1 MTADPSAQNTSA
13 SALRRRS
20 KMVALKDL
28 NTPAKNTWCPG
39 CGNFGILSAFKNA
52 LVESGLE
59 REQVVMVSGIGCHG
73 KISDY
78 VNVNTFHGIHG
89 RVLPLA
95 TGIKLAN
102 PDLTVVG
109 FSGDADCYDEGWDHF
124 CHAIRRNMDL
134 TLIVHN
140 NMILGL
146 TTGQTTATS
155 QTGFKTKSTPFGA
168 IATPLNPIAHALI
181 SNGTFVARGF
191 AGDPKHL
198 TSLVVEAMKH
208 KGFNYIDV
216 FQPCVTFNYLN
227 TYEWFR
233 QRVYKLE
240 ETGHDANNKTEALEK
255 SFEWGD
261 KIPIGIFY
269 KEERPAY
276 HENLPQL
283 KGVPLTKMPIDNVDV
298 SSIIESMK

>member
-1 MTADPSAQNTSA
+1 
-13 SALRRRS
+13 
-20 KMVALKDL
+20 MVGLKDL
-28 NTPAKNTWCPG
+28 NTPARNTWCPG
-39 CGNFGILSAFKNA
+39 CGNFGILSAFRGA
-52 LVESGLE
+52 LVELGLE
-59 REQVVMVSGIGCHG
+59 REHVVAVSGIGCHG

-102 PDLTVVG
+102 PDLAVFG

-124 CHAIRRNMDL
+124 CHAVRRNIDV

-155 QTGFKTKSTPFGA
+155 QTGFRTKSTPFGSPVP
-168 IATPLNPIAHALI
+168 PLNPIAHALV
-181 SNGTFVARGF
+181 SNGSFVARGF

-198 TSLVVEAMKH
+198 QNLIVQAARH
-208 KGFNYIDV
+208 RGFNYIDI

-227 TYEWFR
+227 TFEWFR

-240 ETGHDANNKTEALEK
+240 EAGHDVSDRQKALEK

-261 KIPIGIFY
+261 RIPIGVFY
-269 KEERPAY
+269 KDDRLTFRDS
-276 HENLPQL
+276 LPQV
-283 KGVPLTKMPIDNVDV
+283 KGVPLTKLPTEDVDI
-298 SSIIESMK
+298 SRIIESMK

>member
-1 MTADPSAQNTSA
+1 
-13 SALRRRS
+13 
-20 KMVALKDL
+20 MVGLKDL
-28 NTPAKNTWCPG
+28 NTPARNTWCPG
-39 CGNFGILSAFKNA
+39 CGNFGILSAFRGA
-52 LVESGLE
+52 LVELGLE
-59 REQVVMVSGIGCHG
+59 REHVVAVSGIGCHG

-89 RVLPLA
+89 RVLPFA
-95 TGIKLAN
+95 TGVKLAN
-102 PDLTVVG
+102 PDLAVFG

-124 CHAIRRNMDL
+124 CHAVRRNIDV

-155 QTGFKTKSTPFGA
+155 QTGFRTKSTPFGSPVP
-168 IATPLNPIAHALI
+168 PLNPIAHALV
-181 SNGTFVARGF
+181 SNGSFVARGF

-198 TSLVVEAMKH
+198 QSLIVQAARH
-208 KGFNYIDV
+208 RGFNYIDI

-227 TYEWFR
+227 TFEWFR

-240 ETGHDANNKTEALEK
+240 EAGHDVSDRQKALEK

-261 KIPIGIFY
+261 RIPIGVFY
-269 KEERPAY
+269 KDDRLTFRDS
-276 HENLPQL
+276 LPQV
-283 KGVPLTKMPIDNVDV
+283 KGVPLTKLPTEDVDI
-298 SSIIESMK
+298 SRIIESMK

>member
-1 MTADPSAQNTSA
+1 
-13 SALRRRS
+13 
-20 KMVALKDL
+20 MVGLKDL
-28 NTPAKNTWCPG
+28 NTPARNTWCPG
-39 CGNFGILSAFKNA
+39 CGNFGILSAFKGA
-52 LVESGLE
+52 LVELGLE
-59 REQVVMVSGIGCHG
+59 REHVVAVSGIGCHG

-102 PDLTVVG
+102 PDLAVFG

-124 CHAIRRNMDL
+124 CHAVRRNIGV

-155 QTGFKTKSTPFGA
+155 QTGFRTKSTPFGSPVP
-168 IATPLNPIAHALI
+168 PLNPIAHALV
-181 SNGTFVARGF
+181 SNGSFVARGF

-198 TSLVVEAMKH
+198 QSLIVQAAKH
-208 KGFNYIDV
+208 RGFNYIDV

-227 TYEWFR
+227 TFEWFR

-240 ETGHDANNKTEALEK
+240 DTGHNVSDRQKALEK

-261 KIPIGIFY
+261 HIPIGVFY
-269 KEERPAY
+269 KDDRPTFRD
-276 HENLPQL
+276 NLPQV
-283 KGVPLTKMPIDNVDV
+283 KEVPLTKLPIEDVDISRV
-298 SSIIESMK
+298 IESMK

>member
-1 MTADPSAQNTSA
+1 
-13 SALRRRS
+13 
-20 KMVALKDL
+20 MVALKEL
-28 NTPAKNTWCPG
+28 GTPARISWCPG
-39 CGNFGILSAFKNA
+39 CGNFGILSAFKSA
-52 LVESGLE
+52 LVELGLE
-59 REQVVMVSGIGCHG
+59 REQVAVVSGIGCHG
-73 KISDY
+73 KTGDY
-78 VNVNTFHGIHG
+78 LDVNGFHGIHG
-89 RVLPLA
+89 RVLPIA

-140 NMILGL
+140 NMTLGL

-155 QTGFKTKSTPFGA
+155 QTGFRSKSTPFGS
-168 IATPLNPIAHALI
+168 IATPLNPIAHALV
-181 SNGTFVARGF
+181 SSGTFVARGF

-198 TSLVVEAMKH
+198 TSLIVEAIRH
-208 KGFNYIDV
+208 RGFNYIDV

-233 QRVYKLE
+233 KRIYKLE
-240 ETGHDANNKTEALEK
+240 ETGHDAGDRQKALEK

-261 KIPIGIFY
+261 RIPIGIFY
-269 KEERPAY
+269 KEERPTY
-276 HENLPQL
+276 RDQLPHV
-283 KGVPLTKMPIDNVDV
+283 KDTPLTRLTIDDIDIAR
-298 SSIIESMK
+298 IIESLK

>member
-1 MTADPSAQNTSA
+1 
-13 SALRRRS
+13 
-20 KMVALKDL
+20 MVGLKDL
-28 NTPAKNTWCPG
+28 NTPARNTWCPG
-39 CGNFGILSAFKNA
+39 CGNFGILSAFRGA
-52 LVESGLE
+52 LVELGLE
-59 REQVVMVSGIGCHG
+59 KEHVVAVSGIGCHG

-102 PDLTVVG
+102 PDLAVFG

-124 CHAIRRNMDL
+124 CHAVRRNIDV

-155 QTGFKTKSTPFGA
+155 QTGFRTKSTPFGSPVP
-168 IATPLNPIAHALI
+168 PLNPIAHALV
-181 SNGTFVARGF
+181 SNGSFVARGF

-198 TSLVVEAMKH
+198 QSLIVQAARH
-208 KGFNYIDV
+208 RGFNYIDV

-227 TYEWFR
+227 TFEWFR

-240 ETGHDANNKTEALEK
+240 EAGHDVSDGQKALEK

-261 KIPIGIFY
+261 RIPIGVFY
-269 KEERPAY
+269 KDDRLTFRDS
-276 HENLPQL
+276 LPQV
-283 KGVPLTKMPIDNVDV
+283 KGVPLTKLPTEDVDI
-298 SSIIESMK
+298 SRIIESMK